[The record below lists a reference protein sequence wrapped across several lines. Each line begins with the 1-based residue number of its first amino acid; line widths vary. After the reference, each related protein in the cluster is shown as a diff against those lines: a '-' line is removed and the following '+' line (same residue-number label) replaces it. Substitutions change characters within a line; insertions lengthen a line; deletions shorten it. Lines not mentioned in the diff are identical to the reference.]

1 MGRVAKQLI
10 LLGHLKV
17 AHKWEKIVSI
27 ISKGTIF
34 MQICSVDY
42 GYNVIPRLQYGLGMR
57 LNMVTQNGISPAST

>member
-42 GYNVIPRLQYGLGMR
+42 GIPRLQCGRRMR
-57 LNMVTQNGISPAST
+57 LNMVTQNAISPASA